1 MINQL
6 SWKVGGQQGE
16 GIESTGEIFCIAL
29 NRLGYYLY
37 GYRHFSSRIKGGHT
51 NNKIRVST
59 TETRAISDDLDIL
72 VAFDQ
77 ETIDVNYKELHEGGI
92 IIADA
97 KFKPVCPE
105 DTKAELYIV
114 PFTEIAAELG
124 TSLMKNMVAIGA
136 TCAVLGMEISVF
148 NDVVDEIFGRKGEEI
163 VKKNMDAI
171 TAGYKAMEVLLG
183 EKLGA
188 MELDKADGQ
197 KRLFMIGN
205 DAIALGAVAGGCR
218 FMAAYPITPASEI
231 MEYLIK
237 KLPQLGGTVIQTEDE
252 IAAATMAIG
261 ANYGGVRAITASAGP
276 GLSLKMEAIGLA
288 GITETPIVIVDTQRG
303 GPSTGLPTKQEQSDL
318 MAMIYGTHGEIP
330 KIVMAPSTVEEAFYD
345 TAEAFN
351 LAEEYQCPV
360 IILSDLQLSLGK
372 QTVQPLDYS
381 KVEIRRGKLIDF
393 EIEEPEN
400 KSYFKRYKV
409 TEDGVS
415 PRVVPGMK
423 NGIHHVTGVEHDET
437 GRPSETAVNRKVQ
450 MDKRM
455 RKLNNLANTFHTPV
469 YKNTPHEEADL
480 LILGFNSTRGT
491 IDEAIGRLETDGVKV
506 NHAQIRLIHPFP
518 TDEVL
523 SLVQSAKEVVVIE
536 NNATGQLAN
545 IIKMNVGHVNKIK
558 SILKYDGNPFLPH
571 EIHTQCKEMFEYGNV

>member
-188 MELDKADGQ
+188 MELEKADGQ

-261 ANYGGVRAITASAGP
+261 AN
-276 GLSLKMEAIGLA
+276 
-288 GITETPIVIVDTQRG
+288 
-303 GPSTGLPTKQEQSDL
+303 
-318 MAMIYGTHGEIP
+318 
-330 KIVMAPSTVEEAFYD
+330 
-345 TAEAFN
+345 
-351 LAEEYQCPV
+351 
-360 IILSDLQLSLGK
+360 
-372 QTVQPLDYS
+372 
-381 KVEIRRGKLIDF
+381 
-393 EIEEPEN
+393 
-400 KSYFKRYKV
+400 
-409 TEDGVS
+409 
-415 PRVVPGMK
+415 
-423 NGIHHVTGVEHDET
+423 
-437 GRPSETAVNRKVQ
+437 
-450 MDKRM
+450 
-455 RKLNNLANTFHTPV
+455 
-469 YKNTPHEEADL
+469 
-480 LILGFNSTRGT
+480 
-491 IDEAIGRLETDGVKV
+491 
-506 NHAQIRLIHPFP
+506 
-518 TDEVL
+518 
-523 SLVQSAKEVVVIE
+523 
-536 NNATGQLAN
+536 
-545 IIKMNVGHVNKIK
+545 
-558 SILKYDGNPFLPH
+558 
-571 EIHTQCKEMFEYGNV
+571 